1 MFQNKLHVL
10 FFKLDNFHQII
21 FVAILPGGAAD
32 KAGVFR
38 GDRILGKLN
47 LLY

>member
-1 MFQNKLHVL
+1 MVL
-10 FFKLDNFHQII
+10 IFKLDHFHKII

-38 GDRILGKLN
+38 GDRILGKL
-47 LLY
+47 LLSYAFQ